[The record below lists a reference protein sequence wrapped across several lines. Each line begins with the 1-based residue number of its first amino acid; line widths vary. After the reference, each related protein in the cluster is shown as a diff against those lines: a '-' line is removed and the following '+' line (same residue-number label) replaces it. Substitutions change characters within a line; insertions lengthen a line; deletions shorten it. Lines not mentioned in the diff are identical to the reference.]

1 MRGANKVDESGDVQ
15 VVPAA
20 RQGGCWIP
28 TVRRRWRL
36 AKPKDGR
43 EATRRLA
50 GCGEEGQAGR
60 DVRRQTLM
68 QDQRGGVTYM
78 RRDFMSES
86 AKRLNYLA
94 QS

>member
-1 MRGANKVDESGDVQ
+1 MRAATCRWCQLPARVAVGFLLSGGV
-15 VVPAA
+15 
-20 RQGGCWIP
+20 GGWRNP
-28 TVRRRWRL
+28 KTVR
-36 AKPKDGR
+36 
-43 EATRRLA
+43 ATRRLA